1 MDVKIEPVVKSSKK
15 SPELKK
21 MDLLVHVN
29 YYDSHNCEKQYE
41 FVCYSEQTVLNLV
54 EKFKCLIEILGNE
67 EIMKRRN

>member
-41 FVCYSEQTVLNLV
+41 FVCYS
-54 EKFKCLIEILGNE
+54 
-67 EIMKRRN
+67 